1 MYKLY
6 LIWSKCHSAC
16 YWALPVANLIL
27 IQFSAKLDS
36 KKHCSNAKTNI
47 FGVFTDSLERCPH
60 PGIPIN
66 GYLLTTSNFTVGSI
80 AEFSCQPGF
89 TLIGHK
95 RQECL
100 FFLQWSGGGAPQCT
114 SELLFCHQ
122 FLSFSFSGYQT
133 FSDRVPFVGPVL
145 SARNTLFQ
153 ENSIFQILFDQKFG
167 KPELTQFRHEQNV
180 CENLWPFLKPTSTQ
194 KFRNLLT
201 KPD

>member
-1 MYKLY
+1 VYKLY
-6 LIWSKCHSAC
+6 LIWCKCHSAC

-133 FSDRVPFVGPVL
+133 FPIAYHLSVPYCRHVTPCSRKTQSSKYYSIKSL
-145 SARNTLFQ
+145 
-153 ENSIFQILFDQKFG
+153 ENQNWHNFDMSKMSVRICGHFWSQQVHKNSG
-167 KPELTQFRHEQNV
+167 IY
-180 CENLWPFLKPTSTQ
+180 
-194 KFRNLLT
+194 
-201 KPD
+201 